1 MHKEGHEMEE
11 YLIVIFRTL
20 FLYGLI
26 TSIYRMMGKREIGEL
41 SILDL
46 VISIMIAELAVVA
59 IERADENLFRHVLPM
74 LILMIVQII
83 FAYWSLKSKKLR
95 DIMDGKP
102 TIIINQGK
110 IDENAMKKQRYNFDD
125 LLLQLREKDIARISD
140 VQYAILE
147 SSGSL
152 SVFEKNES
160 ENEATEITIPIIM
173 DGNIIVE
180 NLKRINKDEAWLRKE
195 LDKRGY
201 ADVKKI
207 SFCSFENNDF
217 YIDLKNE

>member
-1 MHKEGHEMEE
+1 MEE

-59 IERADENLFRHVLPM
+59 IEKADENLFRHVLPM

-160 ENEATEITIPIIM
+160 ENEDTEITIPIIM

-201 ADVKKI
+201 TDVKKI